1 MILEKIAEALRDD
14 SILDAW
20 CASNLGTLPNILIG
34 IDELNPPDRSEYPL
48 IALSDIE
55 TSGEGMGSNRITY
68 TIPVSCGVM
77 CDEITIS
84 DRVKT
89 FRGLILVE
97 EFRLQVAMDGFIY
110 GNMKRNAVIEIA
122 PQQDKPKKREDEA
135 SLTIYYA
142 DAGEDVWDI
151 AKKYNTSPEKIA
163 EENGM
168 DDSEIGSRMMLLIP
182 AAD

>member
-77 CDEITIS
+77 CDEITVS

-97 EFRLQVAMDGFIY
+97 EFRLQVAEALL
-110 GNMKRNAVIEIA
+110 RNV
-122 PQQDKPKKREDEA
+122 KKIQA
-135 SLTIYYA
+135 ITTI
-142 DAGEDVWDI
+142 DANAMSITAHPLYVS
-151 AKKYNTSPEKIA
+151 T
-163 EENGM
+163 M
-168 DDSEIGSRMMLLIP
+168 
-182 AAD
+182 AADFKTLK

>member
-55 TSGEGMGSNRITY
+55 TSGEGMGSNMITY

-77 CDEITIS
+77 CDEITVS

-97 EFRLQVAMDGFIY
+97 EFRLQVAEALL
-110 GNMKRNAVIEIA
+110 RNV
-122 PQQDKPKKREDEA
+122 KKIQA
-135 SLTIYYA
+135 ITTI
-142 DAGEDVWDI
+142 DANAMSITAHPLYVS
-151 AKKYNTSPEKIA
+151 T
-163 EENGM
+163 M
-168 DDSEIGSRMMLLIP
+168 
-182 AAD
+182 AADFKTLK